1 MYKKIILVAAMSGL
15 LTACQTTTST
25 SQQASQTQQQAQQSA
40 ITVHLA
46 QQQAAA
52 GLVPVTVGQGS
63 LYALPQAVLAQ
74 SDFQGVRPV
83 TADNGNSYLLL
94 ELNEQGRQKLATLS
108 SQAQGHFM
116 LLGVRGQVVSISQ
129 IRQPIQ
135 DGRLLMP
142 TQSQQHSAGILAALR
157 GQAQ

>member
-1 MYKKIILVAAMSGL
+1 
-15 LTACQTTTST
+15 
-25 SQQASQTQQQAQQSA
+25 
-40 ITVHLA
+40 
-46 QQQAAA
+46 
-52 GLVPVTVGQGS
+52 
-63 LYALPQAVLAQ
+63 
-74 SDFQGVRPV
+74 
-83 TADNGNSYLLL
+83 
-94 ELNEQGRQKLATLS
+94 
-108 SQAQGHFM
+108 M